1 MYTGEDVVHF
11 SSAEVLDYG
20 LIPDM
25 GLFYK

>member
-1 MYTGEDVVHF
+1 MYTGEDVVRF
-11 SSAEVLDYG
+11 SSAEALDCG